1 MEKLQKTQE
10 EWKNELPPDVYQ
22 VTRQGGTEAPF
33 SGAYW
38 DEHGSGMYH
47 CRNCGAELFSSD
59 AKFDSGSGWPSF
71 DRPTGNDALEL
82 REDRSHGM
90 ARTEVV
96 CRRCDAHLGHLFDD
110 GPKETTGQ
118 RFCINSCALDL
129 KKDPK
134 K

>member
-1 MEKLQKTQE
+1 MEKIEKTQE
-10 EWKNELPPDVYQ
+10 EWKKELPPDVYQ

-33 SGAYW
+33 TGAYW
-38 DEHGSGMYH
+38 DEHGDGMYH
-47 CRNCGAELFSSD
+47 CSNCGAALFSSD

-71 DRPTGNDALEL
+71 DRPTGNDAVEL

-90 ARTEVV
+90 TRTEVI

-110 GPKETTGQ
+110 GPKQTTGQ

-129 KKDPK
+129 RKK
-134 K
+134 